1 MPNALRETT
10 SLRWFAR
17 RQATTVAA
25 LILLGLA
32 VTAFVQI
39 ADEVLE
45 GEAHRLDETVLLAL
59 RAPGQPDD
67 PLGPA
72 WFEELMRD
80 FTAFGGLGVVVFVT
94 VAVCGYLFFAH
105 ERGQALFVLVAVA
118 GGALLSMAL
127 KAGFDRPRPDLVA
140 HGMQTYQASFPSGHS
155 MMSAVVY
162 LTLGALLAR
171 LVNSRRRRVYIMSV
185 AAVLVVTV
193 GVSRVYLGVHWPSDV
208 VAGWA
213 AGMAWSAAC
222 WLAALWWQHRRST
235 A

>member
-1 MPNALRETT
+1 MPSAYREVT
-10 SLRWFAR
+10 SPRWFAR
-17 RQATTVAA
+17 REATAVAV

-32 VTAFVQI
+32 VTAFVEI

-45 GEAHRLDETVLLAL
+45 GETRRLDQAVLLAM
-59 RAPGQPDD
+59 RTPGQPED

-72 WFEELMRD
+72 WFEEVMRD

-94 VAVCGYLFFAH
+94 VAVCGYLFFAQ
-105 ERGQALFVLVAVA
+105 ERGQALFVLVAVT
-118 GGALLSMAL
+118 GGALLSTAL
-127 KAGFDRPRPDLVA
+127 KSGFDRPRPDLVA
-140 HGMQTYQASFPSGHS
+140 HGMPTYQASFPSGHS

-171 LVNSRRRRVYIMSV
+171 LVNGRRRRAYIMGV
-185 AAVLVVTV
+185 AVVLVVTV

-213 AGMAWSAAC
+213 AGISWAAAC
-222 WLAALWWQHRRST
+222 WLVALGLQHRRH